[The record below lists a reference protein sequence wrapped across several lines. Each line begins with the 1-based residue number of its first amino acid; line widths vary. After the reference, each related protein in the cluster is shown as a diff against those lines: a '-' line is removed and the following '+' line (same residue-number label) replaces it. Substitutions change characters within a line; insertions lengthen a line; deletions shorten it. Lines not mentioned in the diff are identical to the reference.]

1 VDTVHIRDRRPV
13 SRKETHVATAASAVS
28 ESEAERQKTF
38 VKSRVQVA
46 EENTMDVPNFHDGFF
61 DGFRIRPDKA
71 VHVFLRTSDQAVY
84 TLILSGVR
92 AMKISGVMK
101 GNIILDI
108 VARTAEEMSPAD
120 MEELYG
126 LAKNVAQ
133 ASALLVSARE
143 QHLQLLEL
151 NPSYGAE
158 GLILFEKWEIVR
170 NASQSAE

>member
-1 VDTVHIRDRRPV
+1 LG
-13 SRKETHVATAASAVS
+13 KEAHVATAASAVS
-28 ESEAERQKTF
+28 EREAEQQKTF
-38 VKSRVQVA
+38 VKSRVQVT
-46 EENTMDVPNFHDGFF
+46 EENTMDIPNFHDGF
-61 DGFRIRPDKA
+61 RIKPDKA

-108 VARTAEEMSPAD
+108 VARAAEEMSPAD
-120 MEELYG
+120 MEERYG

-133 ASALLVSARE
+133 ASALLASARE

-158 GLILFEKWEIVR
+158 GLILFEKWEIAP
-170 NASQSAE
+170 NAS